1 MYVCKLVIVFAGLN
15 PKAFME
21 MTEGKKRCLP
31 LLGFVLAKSVEGFTL
46 TTILGS
52 SSFWGKIPKQ
62 AGLTGLGCVLTFRC
76 ATSELSAVAAGCF
89 YIRLI
94 SAMWCLFSNGCVFC
108 TQQCLLLCSSYFFRR
123 CFMSLMEKCVCV
135 CASLLTP
142 SASQLGKYNQ
152 DCCALNNILAVWLHM
167 HMLHPKLHMVIAVM
181 YVTSKIANCSV
192 SIVSYIAILT
202 CSQVHAG

>member
-1 MYVCKLVIVFAGLN
+1 MNIICQVCIIRCVCRQTCATSRIRHLHIQKLSCMYVCMYVCKLVIVFAGLN

-52 SSFWGKIPKQ
+52 NSFWGKIPKQ

-94 SAMWCLFSNGCVFC
+94 SAMWCLFSNGCVPC

-123 CFMSLMEKCVCV
+123 CFMCLRPLHRSLMEKCVCV
-135 CASLLTP
+135 PAC
-142 SASQLGKYNQ
+142 
-152 DCCALNNILAVWLHM
+152 
-167 HMLHPKLHMVIAVM
+167 LHPVHHNLANTI
-181 YVTSKIANCSV
+181 KIV
-192 SIVSYIAILT
+192 VP
-202 CSQVHAG
+202 